1 MAENPME
8 SVSTSAMHEAAYKFS
23 RSYANDRNF
32 SIGVDKKINAATIS
46 SLDGYFATV
55 NHANN
60 AW

>member
-1 MAENPME
+1 ME